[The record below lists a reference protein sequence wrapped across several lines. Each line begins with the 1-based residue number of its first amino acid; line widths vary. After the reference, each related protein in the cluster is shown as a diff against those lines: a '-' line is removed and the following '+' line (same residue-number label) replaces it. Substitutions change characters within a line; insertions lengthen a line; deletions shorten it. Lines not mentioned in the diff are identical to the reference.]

1 MSHKYESVRKLEF
14 KICYYII
21 ERQNELTERPP
32 SSQLPEV
39 CWFLSFFFQVVFQ
52 YFFFLD
58 FAKLRTTLALGI
70 LFFNGFFVS
79 FFGAT
84 RVLLQHAVLDE
95 ILGSRSVGNLIVEL
109 VLEHSLLKLIANVSI
124 IFTRV
129 LFSELE

>member
-1 MSHKYESVRKLEF
+1 MGIQNLLL
-14 KICYYII
+14 YYII

-39 CWFLSFFFQVVFQ
+39 CWFLFFLSCFSIFL
-52 YFFFLD
+52 LD

-109 VLEHSLLKLIANVSI
+109 VLEHSLLKLFANVSMN
-124 IFTRV
+124 
-129 LFSELE
+129 L